1 MHLLISSLASFLP
14 QPWRRAISI
23 SELASAISGAA
34 ELVFCLGAL
43 IYRYFIF
50 THLRMLADVNV
61 MVKVAERGGETAVM
75 GSGLFLLMEYLIQPL
90 TIVLCYFALEG
101 VVRLVAATITE
112 EVVPT
117 LPLYLLLL
125 LHQKLHRAGQE
136 RALGERIVDEVRF
149 VESSPCCLRIAS
161 CRPKEGWNR
170 LMTISYQDQ
179 LYEVAAAQEGNLPRP
194 FVYLLRKKPDHKV
207 IRGIHCYDPEEVL
220 DARPQPN

>member
-1 MHLLISSLASFLP
+1 VHLLIGSLASFLP

-50 THLRMLADVNV
+50 THLRILADVNV
-61 MVKVAERGGETAVM
+61 MMKVAERGGDTAVM